1 MADIN
6 IDSAVI
12 NAAAEELR
20 QAKTII
26 DLQCN
31 TLKEVAQIIET
42 SYQCNETVRLKSCID
57 MTRQRLGRT
66 GEEFKDIATSLQ
78 FALNKA
84 RMADTLKPGFGA
96 FGGGNGGGGF
106 R

>member
-6 IDSAVI
+6 IDSEVMK
-12 NAAAEELR
+12 AAAEELR

-42 SYQCNETVRLKSCID
+42 SYQCSETARLKNCIEQ
-57 MTRQRLGRT
+57 TRQRLGRT

-78 FALNKA
+78 FALSKA
-84 RMADTLKPGFGA
+84 RMADTL
-96 FGGGNGGGGF
+96 GGGRQF
-106 R
+106 

>member
-6 IDSAVI
+6 IDSEVMK
-12 NAAAEELR
+12 AAAEELR

-42 SYQCNETVRLKSCID
+42 SYQCSETARLKSCIEQ
-57 MTRQRLGRT
+57 TRQRLGRT

-78 FALNKA
+78 FALGKA
-84 RMADTLKPGFGA
+84 RMADTL
-96 FGGGNGGGGF
+96 GGSRQF
-106 R
+106 

>member
-42 SYQCNETVRLKSCID
+42 SYQCSETVR
-57 MTRQRLGRT
+57 
-66 GEEFKDIATSLQ
+66 
-78 FALNKA
+78 
-84 RMADTLKPGFGA
+84 
-96 FGGGNGGGGF
+96 
-106 R
+106 

>member
-6 IDSAVI
+6 IDSEVMK
-12 NAAAEELR
+12 AAAEELR

-42 SYQCNETVRLKSCID
+42 SYQCNETVRLKNCIEQ
-57 MTRQRLGRT
+57 TRQRLGRT

-78 FALNKA
+78 FALGKA
-84 RMADTLKPGFGA
+84 RMADTL
-96 FGGGNGGGGF
+96 GGGRQF
-106 R
+106 

>member
-6 IDSAVI
+6 IDSEVMK
-12 NAAAEELR
+12 AAAEELR

-42 SYQCNETVRLKSCID
+42 SYQCSETARLKNCIEK
-57 MTRQRLGRT
+57 TRQRLGRT

-78 FALNKA
+78 FALSKA
-84 RMADTLKPGFGA
+84 RMADTL
-96 FGGGNGGGGF
+96 GGGRQF
-106 R
+106 